1 MYSLRIDAKGIQWRR
16 GVPAPGRRM
25 VVKCRR
31 FDALVAAFNSAVIP
45 EAQVMRGFQGGFWLG
60 DRESGEVF
68 GATLWDS
75 SEALHAT
82 SAPAA
87 DLRKRVTED
96 IGSQVT
102 NLHDLEVVARAE
114 TPG

>member
-1 MYSLRIDAKGIQWRR
+1 
-16 GVPAPGRRM
+16 M

>member
-1 MYSLRIDAKGIQWRR
+1 MFS
-16 GVPAPGRRM
+16 
-25 VVKCRR
+25 
-31 FDALVAAFNSAVIP
+31 
-45 EAQVMRGFQGGFWLG
+45 
-60 DRESGEVF
+60 
-68 GATLWDS
+68 ATLWDS